1 MVTIS
6 PRRAL
11 DTHDAA
17 DRAQLAVYRRMTSGE
32 RVELAM
38 RMSEEARAIC
48 SAGIRARHPEYDSRQ
63 ARFALLRLLLGDDL
77 FRRAFSGEPLL
88 AP

>member
-1 MVTIS
+1 MVTVS

-17 DRAQLAVYRRMTSGE
+17 DRAQLAVYRRMTSSE
-32 RVELAM
+32 RVDVAI

-48 SAGIRARHPEYDSRQ
+48 SAGIRARHPEYDGRQ
-63 ARFALLRLLLGDDL
+63 AHHALMRLLLGDDL
-77 FRRAFSGEPLL
+77 FRRAFSREPLL